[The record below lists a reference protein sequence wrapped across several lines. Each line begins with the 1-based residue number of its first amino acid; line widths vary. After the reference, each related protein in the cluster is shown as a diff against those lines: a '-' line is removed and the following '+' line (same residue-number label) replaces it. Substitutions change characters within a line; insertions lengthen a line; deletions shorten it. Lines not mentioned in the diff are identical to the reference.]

1 MSRYQLYR
9 VAVWAIIL
17 YDAITVF
24 FLKVNKREVFH
35 RAYNKEND
43 VIL

>member
-24 FLKVNKREVFH
+24 FLKVNKREFFH
-35 RAYNKEND
+35 RAYKEND